1 MLILCPFRGSAM
13 AYVDMIRSVLGGNT
27 TLSNLEKFVG
37 EYGLPVDEDERRSN
51 LKKPDDWRLLFDGQN
66 VDDDFKM
73 GIQVNPGHGKGA
85 GADKGVYLRLY
96 SDFYHSDI
104 VLASPLGIRLLIEN
118 KGKAERDFLSSV
130 EVVVLH
136 MADVL
141 YFQNWDHVDFV
152 LRNLNMML
160 TQDRGTDF
168 SRVRPYFLEGKAL
181 HYRQLLINTS
191 FNDPCIQASFR
202 EFGRSL
208 SNTIRIRRDPGE
220 GSIVHVLSNVK
231 QVFQLVPVSSLATED
246 DERFVY
252 FVENIL
258 QPLLRMKQKR
268 TLIVTPSY
276 IHFIRIRNFLI
287 DHEANAAY
295 INEYSRD
302 SEISRGRSR
311 FFHAQND
318 ILLYSGRAHF
328 FMRYLIR
335 GAMHIVFFSPTERP
349 DFYSEIVNFLTEASN
364 AGLEAEMSC
373 VTLFTR
379 FDQMALERI
388 VGRKRTNYMLHSGK
402 TTYVFK

>member
-1 MLILCPFRGSAM
+1 MLCPFRGSAM
-13 AYVDMIRSVLGGNT
+13 AFVEAMRSVLGGNT
-27 TLSNLEKFVG
+27 TLSNLDKFVA
-37 EYGLPVDEDERRSN
+37 EFGLPVDEDERRSN
-51 LKKPDDWRLLFDGQN
+51 LNKPEDWKAMFDGQN

-73 GIQVNPGHGKGA
+73 GIQVNPGHGKGS

-118 KGKAERDFLSSV
+118 KGKAERDFLSSI

-136 MADVL
+136 MAEVL
-141 YFQNWDHVDFV
+141 FFQNWEHIDFV
-152 LRNLNMML
+152 LRNTNQLL

-168 SRVRPYFLEGKAL
+168 SRVRPYFLEGKAA
-181 HYRQLLINTS
+181 HYRQLLITTS

-208 SNTIRIRRDPGE
+208 SNSIRIRRDPGD
-220 GSIVHVLSNVK
+220 GSIVNVLSSVK
-231 QVFQLVPVSSLATED
+231 QVFQMVSASSLATED
-246 DERFVY
+246 DDRFKY
-252 FVENIL
+252 FVENLL
-258 QPLLRMKQKR
+258 QPLLRIKQKR

-276 IHFIRIRNFLI
+276 LHFIRIRNFLI

-302 SEISRGRSR
+302 SEVSRGRSR

-328 FMRYLIR
+328 FRRFLIR
-335 GAMHIVFFSPTERP
+335 GAMHIMFFSPPERP

-364 AGLEAEMSC
+364 AGLETEMSC

-379 FDQMALERI
+379 YDQMALERI
-388 VGRKRTNYMLHSGK
+388 VGRKRSSYMLHSGK
-402 TTYVFK
+402 ATYVFK